1 MLPLWAD
8 GVSEALGII
17 ALQKRVGVEQKR
29 KQNLSEEH
37 KELRALGPIG
47 KEGFLKFHWFRD

>member
-8 GVSEALGII
+8 GVYEALRII

-29 KQNLSEEH
+29 KQDVSEEH
-37 KELRALGPIG
+37 KELRALGSIG
-47 KEGFLKFHWFRD
+47 EERFLQFHLFRD